1 MKRWIC
7 ALLAAALLALSVP
20 ALAAGSGLKEVIMVY
35 EDYDGNRAEQ
45 TIDDEATLT
54 ELVEMLKRAK
64 KNPGQLDGCTMN
76 STLFCVLPSGEIYD
90 FAVATDG
97 CPYITDMD
105 NNKTYT
111 LSEADQ
117 ARLWEI
123 FDLVQETM
131 GYDANSVLN
140 W

>member
-7 ALLAAALLALSVP
+7 ALLAIALLALSVP

-54 ELVEMLKRAK
+54 ELAEMLKRAK

-76 STLFCVLPSGEIYD
+76 STLFCVVPSGEIYD